1 MRQAVIQRRTCIER
15 VKRGVVA
22 AINCTTQY
30 VQNLNQMFRTKT
42 NDRRADRVRRI
53 NSEASDVQVE
63 KSVKYRLKDRR

>member
-1 MRQAVIQRRTCIER
+1 MRQAVIQRRTSIER
-15 VKRGVVA
+15 VKRGVGA

-53 NSEASDVQVE
+53 NSEARDVQVE